1 MKFKLMSG
9 IAAAVLA
16 ITTPGLSAAQ
26 DAHDRPAVR
35 LAADGLKLLD
45 VESGEIDTVG
55 FGTSQDDT
63 VQFIGTALGDPTGS
77 SMNEECGAG
86 ALGQVDFQ
94 GDLKLYFRAGEFAGW
109 EVGEDS
115 GYSAE
120 NGIRVGMTSD
130 QLMAATQEMEGEE
143 SSIGYE
149 WNADGFSGLL
159 TEGGPNGAITNIWAG
174 TTCIMR

>member
-1 MKFKLMSG
+1 MQIKLMSG
-9 IAAAVLA
+9 IAAALLA
-16 ITTPGLSAAQ
+16 ITAPGIAGAQ
-26 DAHDRPAVR
+26 DAHDTPILK
-35 LAADGLKLLD
+35 LAANGLQLKD
-45 VESGEIDTVG
+45 AESGETDTVG

-63 VQFIGTALGDPTGS
+63 IQFIGTALGDPTGS

-86 ALGQVDFQ
+86 PLGQVDFQ
-94 GDLKLYFRAGEFAGW
+94 GDLKLYFKAGEFAGW
-109 EVGEDS
+109 QVGDGS
-115 GYSAE
+115 GFSAA
-120 NGIRVGMTSD
+120 NGIRIGMTSD

-159 TEGGPNGAITNIWAG
+159 TEGGPTGTITDIWAG